1 MGRRHH
7 WLRWMGAAAA
17 LAAATPASATWR
29 RAESANF
36 LLYSQ
41 ADEADV
47 RQDAALLED
56 YWALLRA
63 LTGVQDPPAAK
74 KLSVYV
80 VRYHEDLEVVHPGA
94 GGDTVGVYDAAP
106 GGIAAFAQ
114 SMKGLGGN
122 LGHEVLFH
130 EIAHHFM
137 LQYRPLAYP
146 LWYVEGFAEFVQTA
160 TFDPDKIEYGK
171 PSRMR
176 GGWLIYEHW
185 LPLGEILLNKAP
197 NDEAGNALFYAESW
211 LLTHYLLR
219 DPARRAKLAQYLV
232 ATAGGE
238 DSMAAFR
245 RIFGMDPSAMQKDM
259 AEYTHKGFGF
269 SRMYRANGA
278 DRPAAAVT
286 TLPASADDLLLLDA
300 ALKVGVPKMRASAV
314 LGRIRS
320 AARKY
325 NDDYSLR
332 VLAEAEALIGDP
344 EAAGRALEP
353 LIAAH
358 PDDPELLYWE
368 GMRHLLAARRGGD
381 GAAKER
387 RQAQIWLAKS
397 HRADPDRYQ
406 TLYAYAESLSGDPQF
421 LSENTTNVLLL
432 GHALAPQVSEITLNA
447 ARVLLLRDKFDQAI
461 VLLTPLA
468 SVPHDRET
476 AAAARALLDLARARK
491 KPEAAPFTASGKP
504 S

>member
-1 MGRRHH
+1 MAG
-7 WLRWMGAAAA
+7 AAA
-17 LAAATPASATWR
+17 LATSAPASATWH
-29 RAESANF
+29 RAETANF
-36 LLYSQ
+36 ILYS
-41 ADEADV
+41 EAGEAEV
-47 RQDAALLED
+47 REDAALLED

-63 LTGVQDPPAAK
+63 LTDVQDPPAAK

-80 VRYHEDLEVVHPGA
+80 SRYHEGLEITHPGA
-94 GGDTVGVYDAAP
+94 GENIAGIYDATP

-160 TFDPDKIEYGK
+160 TFDPEKIEYGK

-185 LPLGEILLNKAP
+185 LPLQEILLNKP
-197 NDEAGNALFYAESW
+197 PDTLAGESLFYAESW

-219 DPARRAKLAQYLV
+219 DPAGRAKLAQYLV

-238 DSMAAFR
+238 DAMLAFK
-245 RIFGMDPSAMQKDM
+245 RIFGLEPAAMQKDM
-259 AEYTHKGFGF
+259 ADYTHKGFGF
-269 SRMYRANGA
+269 SRMYRATGA
-278 DRPAAAVT
+278 GRPAATVT
-286 TLPASADDLLLLDA
+286 TLPGSADDLLLLDA
-300 ALKVGVPKMRASAV
+300 ALKIGVDERRAPAV

-320 AARKY
+320 AERKWG
-325 NDDYSLR
+325 DEYSQR

-344 EAAGRALEP
+344 EAAGRVLGP
-353 LIAAH
+353 LLAAH

-368 GMRHLLAARRGGD
+368 GMRHLGSARRGGD
-381 GAAKER
+381 KAADER
-387 RQAQIWLAKS
+387 RQAQLWLAKS

-406 TLYAYAESLSGDPQF
+406 TLYAYAESLSGEPQF

-432 GHALAPQVSEITLNA
+432 SHALAPQVPEITLNA
-447 ARVLLLRDKFDQAI
+447 ARLLLLRDKFEQAI
-461 VLLTPLA
+461 ALLTPLA
-468 SVPHDRET
+468 SVPHDKAT
-476 AAAARALLDLARARK
+476 AAAAQVLLDLARARK
-491 KPEAAPFTASGKP
+491 KPEAAPFQDDRKP

>member
-1 MGRRHH
+1 
-7 WLRWMGAAAA
+7 MGAAAA

-29 RAESANF
+29 RAETANF

-41 ADEADV
+41 ADEAAV
-47 RQDAALLED
+47 REDAALLED

-80 VRYHEDLEVVHPGA
+80 VRYHEDLEVVHPGEGA
-94 GGDTVGVYDAAP
+94 EVAGVYDAGP

-114 SMKGLGGN
+114 SMKGFGAKLGQ
-122 LGHEVLFH
+122 EVLFH

-160 TFDPDKIEYGK
+160 SFDPDKIEYGK

-185 LPLGEILLNKAP
+185 LPLEEILLNKAP
-197 NDEAGNALFYAESW
+197 NTAAGDSLFYAESW

-219 DPARRAKLAQYLV
+219 DPARRAKLTQYLV

-238 DSMAAFR
+238 DSMTAFR
-245 RIFGMDPSAMQKDM
+245 RIFGVEPAAMQKDM

-269 SRMYRANGA
+269 ARMYRATGA
-278 DRPAAAVT
+278 ARPAVAVT
-286 TLPASADDLLLLDA
+286 SLPASADDLLLLDA
-300 ALKVGVPKMRASAV
+300 ALKVGVEEKRAPAV

-320 AARKY
+320 AARKAG
-325 NDDYSLR
+325 DDYSLR
-332 VLAEAEALIGDP
+332 VLAEAESLIGDP
-344 EAAGRALEP
+344 AAAGRALEP

-368 GMRHLLAARRGGD
+368 GMRHLVAARRGGEE
-381 GAAKER
+381 AARER

-406 TLYAYAESLSGDPQF
+406 TLYAYAESLSGEPQF

-432 GHALAPQVSEITLNA
+432 GHALAPQVPEITLNA
-447 ARVLLLRDKFDQAI
+447 ARLLLLRDKFDQAAA
-461 VLLTPLA
+461 LLTPLA
-468 SVPHDRET
+468 SVPHDKET
-476 AAAARALLDLARARK
+476 AATARALLDLARARK
-491 KPEAAPFTASGKP
+491 KPEGAPFSDDKP
-504 S
+504 